1 MLILAQNPPAVNPFF
16 AKNCRN
22 TDFFLCRR
30 FYWKAADFIRQIL
43 PLFPLIPGGIRII
56 MRENFQIARNVPMRY
71 DRVYNF
77 SAGPAMMPESV
88 LEEIAAE
95 VLNYHGSGM
104 SVMEMSHR
112 SPVFQ
117 EILSQSEADLRTLM
131 HIPDNY
137 KVLFVQGGGTVQFAM
152 VPMNLMKNG
161 VACYVETGAWSKK
174 AIAEAKRY
182 GEVKIVAS
190 SADKNFSYLPDCSDL
205 DIPDNA
211 DYVYI
216 CENETI
222 NGTAYHTLPN
232 TKGKVLVADQSS
244 LFLSRP
250 CDVSKYGL
258 IWAGVQKNVGP
269 AGMSIV
275 IIREDLI
282 REDLPEFVPT
292 YLRYKTHADAD
303 SLYNTPNCWSIY
315 CCGKVFQYLL
325 ANGGLEAM
333 AQRNEEKAAVLY
345 GFLDRSQFFTAAVRK
360 EDRSL
365 MNVPFFSPSKEQ
377 DAEVAASAKAAGF
390 DNLKGHKSVGGLRAS
405 IYNAMPKEGVEALV
419 DFLKKYEAEHT

>member
-1 MLILAQNPPAVNPFF
+1 M
-16 AKNCRN
+16 K
-22 TDFFLCRR
+22 
-30 FYWKAADFIRQIL
+30 
-43 PLFPLIPGGIRII
+43 
-56 MRENFQIARNVPMRY
+56 Y

-77 SAGPAMMPESV
+77 SAGPAMMPEPV

-112 SPVFQ
+112 SKVFQ
-117 EILSQSEADLRTLM
+117 DILAEAEADLRTLM
-131 HIPDNY
+131 NIPENY
-137 KVLFVQGGGTVQFAM
+137 KILFVQGGGTVQFAM
-152 VPMNLMKNG
+152 VPMNQMKNG

-182 GEVKIVAS
+182 GEVKVVAS
-190 SADKNFSYLPDCSDL
+190 SADKNFSYIPDCSDL

-222 NGTAYHTLPN
+222 HGTTWHHLPD
-232 TKGKVLVADQSS
+232 TKGKILVADQSS
-244 LFLSRP
+244 MFLSRP

-269 AGMSIV
+269 AGMAIV

-282 REDLPEFVPT
+282 RDDVPEFVPT

-303 SLYNTPNCWSIY
+303 SLYNTPNCWAIY

-333 AQRNEEKAAVLY
+333 AKRNAEKAAILY
-345 GFLDRSQFFTAAVRK
+345 DFLDQSKFFTGAVRK
-360 EDRSL
+360 EDRSY
-365 MNVPFFSPSKEQ
+365 MNVPFVSPSKEQ
-377 DAEVAASAKAAGF
+377 DAEVVAATKAAGF

-419 DFLKKYEAEHT
+419 EFLKQYEAQHA

>member
-1 MLILAQNPPAVNPFF
+1 M
-16 AKNCRN
+16 K
-22 TDFFLCRR
+22 
-30 FYWKAADFIRQIL
+30 
-43 PLFPLIPGGIRII
+43 
-56 MRENFQIARNVPMRY
+56 Y

-77 SAGPAMMPESV
+77 SAGPAMMPEPV

-112 SPVFQ
+112 SKVFQ
-117 EILSQSEADLRTLM
+117 DILAEAEADLRTLM
-131 HIPDNY
+131 NIPENY
-137 KVLFVQGGGTVQFAM
+137 KILFVQGGGTVQFAM

-182 GEVKIVAS
+182 GEVKVVAS
-190 SADKNFSYLPDCSDL
+190 SADKNFSYIPDCSDL

-222 NGTAYHTLPN
+222 HGTTWHHLPD
-232 TKGKVLVADQSS
+232 TKGKILVADQSS
-244 LFLSRP
+244 MFLSRP

-269 AGMSIV
+269 AGMAIV

-282 REDLPEFVPT
+282 RDDVPEFVPT
-292 YLRYKTHADAD
+292 YLRYKTHADAA
-303 SLYNTPNCWSIY
+303 SLYNTPNCWAIY
-315 CCGKVFQYLL
+315 CCGKVFKYLL

-333 AQRNEEKAAVLY
+333 AKRNAEKAAILY
-345 GFLDRSQFFTAAVRK
+345 DFLDQSKFFTGAVRK
-360 EDRSL
+360 EDRSY
-365 MNVPFFSPSKEQ
+365 MNVPFVSPSKEQ
-377 DAEVAASAKAAGF
+377 DAEVVAATKAAGF

-405 IYNAMPKEGVEALV
+405 IYNAMPKEGVDALV
-419 DFLKKYEAEHT
+419 EFLKQYEAQHA

>member
-1 MLILAQNPPAVNPFF
+1 
-16 AKNCRN
+16 
-22 TDFFLCRR
+22 
-30 FYWKAADFIRQIL
+30 
-43 PLFPLIPGGIRII
+43 
-56 MRENFQIARNVPMRY
+56 MRY

-112 SPVFQ
+112 SQVFQ
-117 EILSQSEADLRTLM
+117 DILAQAEADLRTLM
-131 HIPDNY
+131 HIPENY

-152 VPMNLMKNG
+152 VPMNLMRNG

-182 GEVKIVAS
+182 GEVKVVAS
-190 SADKNFSYLPDCSDL
+190 SADQNFSYIPDCSNL

-222 NGTAYHTLPN
+222 HGTTYHHLPD
-232 TKGKVLVADQSS
+232 TKGKILVADQSS
-244 LFLSRP
+244 MFLSRP

-269 AGMSIV
+269 AGMAVV

-282 REDLPEFVPT
+282 RDDVPEFVPT

-303 SLYNTPNCWSIY
+303 SLYNTPNCWAIY
-315 CCGKVFQYLL
+315 CCGKVFRYLL
-325 ANGGLEAM
+325 DNGGLEAQ
-333 AQRNEEKAAVLY
+333 AIRNEEKAAILY
-345 GFLDRSQFFTAAVRK
+345 DFLDHSQFFTGAVRK

-365 MNVPFFSPSKEQ
+365 MNVPFVSPSKEQ
-377 DAEVAASAKAAGF
+377 DAEVVSATKAAGF